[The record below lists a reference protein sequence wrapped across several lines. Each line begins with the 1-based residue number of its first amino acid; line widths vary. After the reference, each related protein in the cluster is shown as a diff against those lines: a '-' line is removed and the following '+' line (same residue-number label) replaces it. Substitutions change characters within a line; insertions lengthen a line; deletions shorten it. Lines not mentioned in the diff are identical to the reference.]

1 MLCSQNLL
9 LVNSAFRPMIHFWV
23 KSCISSR
30 YGLKHFFVLHVT
42 VPCASTISEKTIVSP
57 QNYLYSLIENSYIR
71 ELISVLYSVP
81 FICLLLSQ
89 DKTLD
94 YYSIIMSW
102 NQEVL
107 LFQLCWERRFF
118 KIVEALLVLV
128 HFHKN
133 FRTRLLISTSSW
145 ITCWFLLYY
154 I

>member
-1 MLCSQNLL
+1 MLCSQNLTP
-9 LVNSAFRPMIHFWV
+9 VNSAFRPMIHFWV

-42 VPCASTISEKTIVSP
+42 VQCASTISEKIIVSP
-57 QNYLYSLIENSYIR
+57 QNYLYSLTENSYIC

-81 FICLLLSQ
+81 FICLPFSQ

-102 NQEVL
+102 NQEML

-118 KIVEALLVLV
+118 KIVEALLVPV

-133 FRTRLLISTSSW
+133 FRTSLLISTSSW
-145 ITCWFLLYY
+145 ITCWFLLYS